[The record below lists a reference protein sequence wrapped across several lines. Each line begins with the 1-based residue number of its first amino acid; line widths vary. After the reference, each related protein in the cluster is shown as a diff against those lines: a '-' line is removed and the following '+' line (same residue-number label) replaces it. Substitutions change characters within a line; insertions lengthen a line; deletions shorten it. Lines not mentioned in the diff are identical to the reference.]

1 MNEKKRNFK
10 EITKNFF
17 RFLQLFDKKQKI
29 YLFLLLPVNILF
41 IVLEFSTLIL
51 LAFLLSV
58 LLKPEWVQS
67 KPLLQELYRT
77 IDFSSYNYFVLFL
90 GSCSII
96 LFGVSVVAKYSANII
111 KSKLQQ
117 ILSIYIQSLILK
129 NIFLC
134 SYEWFLTQDTGSLI
148 IATKNQSSQ
157 LAGFMLGFLSLI
169 IIAISLSII
178 FTFLFIQDPV
188 LILIFAIFIGGLSYL
203 LHRIVKNRLYAYGK
217 KTNQLHEQNTLLIRE
232 ILTGIIDIK
241 LHRQEKY
248 FFQNFYL
255 QTKSLHNTALKQQLV
270 QEALYP
276 ILNIFLYS
284 GILTFITYNIIFYQS
299 LERVIASGAV
309 FLAISYRGLPY
320 IQNMLNILGHIQNLL
335 YGVHNLQNLG
345 LLQFTQDGVNNK
357 ISFNE
362 KITLQN
368 IAYNYP
374 NNQQNIFK
382 SLSLTITKNQTV
394 GLIGKTGCGKSTL
407 AKLIL
412 GILPVSAGNIFID
425 KQPLVK
431 EYLKSW
437 YAKVGYVSQKI
448 FIFNTS
454 LLENIAVGQTK
465 AEQNTQK
472 IQYIVNLPW
481 MKYFIASLPQG
492 INTKLQEDGKNL
504 SGGQIQRIAIARAIY
519 KDPEVFIFDE
529 ATNALDNSTEKLIL
543 DTINNLR
550 NKKTII
556 IIAHRLSTLKI
567 CDSIYHLQDQKL
579 THYTSYEM
587 MLQEQQ

>member
-1 MNEKKRNFK
+1 M
-10 EITKNFF
+10 
-17 RFLQLFDKKQKI
+17 
-29 YLFLLLPVNILF
+29 
-41 IVLEFSTLIL
+41 
-51 LAFLLSV
+51 
-58 LLKPEWVQS
+58 
-67 KPLLQELYRT
+67 
-77 IDFSSYNYFVLFL
+77 
-90 GSCSII
+90 
-96 LFGVSVVAKYSANII
+96 
-111 KSKLQQ
+111 
-117 ILSIYIQSLILK
+117 
-129 NIFLC
+129 
-134 SYEWFLTQDTGSLI
+134 
-148 IATKNQSSQ
+148 
-157 LAGFMLGFLSLI
+157 
-169 IIAISLSII
+169 
-178 FTFLFIQDPV
+178 
-188 LILIFAIFIGGLSYL
+188 
-203 LHRIVKNRLYAYGK
+203 
-217 KTNQLHEQNTLLIRE
+217 
-232 ILTGIIDIK
+232 
-241 LHRQEKY
+241 
-248 FFQNFYL
+248 
-255 QTKSLHNTALKQQLV
+255 
-270 QEALYP
+270 
-276 ILNIFLYS
+276 
-284 GILTFITYNIIFYQS
+284 
-299 LERVIASGAV
+299 
-309 FLAISYRGLPY
+309 
-320 IQNMLNILGHIQNLL
+320 L

-454 LLENIAVGQTK
+454 LLENIAVGQTR

-587 MLQEQQ
+587 MLQKQQ

>member
-1 MNEKKRNFK
+1 MNKKKRNFK

-96 LFGVSVVAKYSANII
+96 LFSVSVVAKYSANII

-148 IATKNQSSQ
+148 TATKNQSSQ
-157 LAGFMLGFLSLI
+157 LASFMLGFLSLI

-203 LHRIVKNRLYAYGK
+203 LHHIVKNRLYAYGK

-255 QTKSLHNTALKQQLV
+255 QTKNLHNTALKQQLV

-320 IQNMLNILGHIQNLL
+320 VQNMLNILGHIQNLL

-362 KITLQN
+362 KITLQK

-382 SLSLTITKNQTV
+382 SLSLTITKNKTV

-431 EYLKSW
+431 EYMKSW

-454 LLENIAVGQTK
+454 LLENIAVGQTR

-492 INTKLQEDGKNL
+492 INTTLQEDGKNL

-529 ATNALDNSTEKLIL
+529 ATNALDNNTEKLIL

-567 CDSIYHLQDQKL
+567 CDSIYHMQEQKL

-587 MLQEQQ
+587 MLQKQQ

>member
-17 RFLQLFDKKQKI
+17 RFLRLFDKKQKI

-67 KPLLQELYRT
+67 KPLLQELYRI

-157 LAGFMLGFLSLI
+157 LASFMLGFLSLI

-284 GILTFITYNIIFYQS
+284 GILTFITYNIIF
-299 LERVIASGAV
+299 I
-309 FLAISYRGLPY
+309 
-320 IQNMLNILGHIQNLL
+320 NL
-335 YGVHNLQNLG
+335 
-345 LLQFTQDGVNNK
+345 
-357 ISFNE
+357 
-362 KITLQN
+362 
-368 IAYNYP
+368 
-374 NNQQNIFK
+374 
-382 SLSLTITKNQTV
+382 
-394 GLIGKTGCGKSTL
+394 
-407 AKLIL
+407 
-412 GILPVSAGNIFID
+412 
-425 KQPLVK
+425 
-431 EYLKSW
+431 
-437 YAKVGYVSQKI
+437 
-448 FIFNTS
+448 
-454 LLENIAVGQTK
+454 
-465 AEQNTQK
+465 
-472 IQYIVNLPW
+472 
-481 MKYFIASLPQG
+481 
-492 INTKLQEDGKNL
+492 
-504 SGGQIQRIAIARAIY
+504 
-519 KDPEVFIFDE
+519 
-529 ATNALDNSTEKLIL
+529 
-543 DTINNLR
+543 
-550 NKKTII
+550 
-556 IIAHRLSTLKI
+556 
-567 CDSIYHLQDQKL
+567 
-579 THYTSYEM
+579 
-587 MLQEQQ
+587 

>member
-17 RFLQLFDKKQKI
+17 RFLRLFDKKQKI

-67 KPLLQELYRT
+67 KPLLQELYRI

-157 LAGFMLGFLSLI
+157 LASFMLGFLSLI

-320 IQNMLNILGHIQNLL
+320 IQNMLNILGNIQNLL

-454 LLENIAVGQTK
+454 LLENIAVGQTR

-567 CDSIYHLQDQKL
+567 CDSIYHMQDQKL

-587 MLQEQQ
+587 MLQKQQ